1 MTARS
6 LTGGS
11 ASLRTFKGEIMMP
24 AIDSFLTTWSPRV
37 LSILRIMVG
46 LLFLEHGTSKY
57 LSLPVSPSTGVAPVS
72 LSGINGMIE
81 IVGGVMIV
89 LGLFTRP
96 VAFILAGDMAV
107 AYFIAHA
114 PRGFF
119 PLLNAG
125 ELAIIYCFVFLYLAS
140 GGRRRVEPRSS
151 AGRQQGIAGRAAY
164 VWRALVSRPGPTRST
179 VPAGA
184 RLAVERVKSSVGR
197 AASVDARAPPMKW
210 A

>member
-1 MTARS
+1 
-6 LTGGS
+6 
-11 ASLRTFKGEIMMP
+11 MP
-24 AIDSFLTTWSPRV
+24 AIDSFLATWSPRV
-37 LSILRIMVG
+37 LSILRIIVG

-57 LSLPVSPSTGVAPVS
+57 LSLPVSQMTGVAPTS

-81 IVGGVMIV
+81 IVGGVLLV

-125 ELAIIYCFVFLYLAS
+125 ELAIVYCFVFLYIFF
-140 GGRRRVEPRSS
+140 
-151 AGRQQGIAGRAAY
+151 AG
-164 VWRALVSRPGPTRST
+164 PGPW
-179 VPAGA
+179 
-184 RLAVERVKSSVGR
+184 
-197 AASVDARAPPMKW
+197 SVDAARATESRHP
-210 A
+210 AIT